1 MSSSSSAIARREHR
15 LALVLYGGVSLC
27 IYMHGTTKEVNRLV
41 RASAALAGADVGE
54 LEPSEAVYRALLE
67 WKAKRDGVRTDV
79 VVDVIAG
86 TSAGGINGVYLAKAL
101 AGDRS
106 QSGLRE
112 LWLKQ
117 ADIKLLLRAPKRLPM
132 WIRVGKVLWG
142 LKSKPALNGD
152 LMSRL
157 LYQALASMDD
167 ESTRS
172 GGSPRKSL
180 VPERATLDLLVTTTD
195 FYGYDRQV
203 PAWDPPSVHD
213 AQHRHVFHFTAS
225 SSGSDLGSSDS
236 LALAF
241 AARATSCFPGAFEP
255 VNRPTFEKVVGGGGT
270 IDGSLFRVYQLA
282 KANPDKTFFIDGG
295 VLDNRPFAPAIEA
308 LRAKPADVDVER
320 TLVYLDPDP
329 EPPPPPP
336 QGKVPGVIETALGA
350 IAGLPRKQ
358 PILDSL
364 LEVEVMNV
372 RVGELQQVIRASF
385 QDVAATVRAIAP
397 KPAALVPT
405 TERAEHELRLHIAA
419 RERCGLA
426 YPTYLRLRIE
436 GMLDGLAG
444 ATCAACDYPAEST
457 HALLVLASWQA
468 WGSQGELLAQALEQR
483 EGQHRLLQALDVGFS
498 ERRLRFM
505 LAGVNWLYGQI
516 EQPEGYRPGVD
527 LVKQR
532 LWAGILEL
540 TDAMERVTRA
550 LESEITAAFPEG
562 EMSDFLE
569 SEGLEPDMWLE
580 RKRAELGALVG
591 ALVERLGPELERI
604 MAQQYLDLLS
614 LTENLPAEHRED
626 VWLRYVGFPLWD
638 AQLYPLERV
647 ADAGERDAV
656 KVMRAS
662 PLDATLLT
670 AQGDEAKLKG
680 IALHHFGAFLDLA
693 AREND
698 YLIGRL
704 DGAERLIR
712 LLLDDDSERTE
723 WSRQAFL
730 EILAEEE
737 PALKTAGAL
746 IAKLR
751 ERAEKLP
758 AAG

>member
-1 MSSSSSAIARREHR
+1 MSSSSSAVARREHR

-27 IYMHGTTKEVNRLV
+27 IYMHGTTKEINRLV
-41 RASAALAGADVGE
+41 RASAALAGVDVGE
-54 LEPSEAVYRALLE
+54 LEPSEAVYRDLLE
-67 WKAKRDGVRTDV
+67 WKAERDGVRTDV

-112 LWLKQ
+112 LWLKE

-132 WIRVGKVLWG
+132 WVRVGKVLWG

-152 LMSRL
+152 LMSKL

-167 ESTRS
+167 EPTRP
-172 GGSPRKSL
+172 GGSRKSL
-180 VPERATLDLLVTTTD
+180 MPAGAMLDLLITTTD

-203 PAWDPPSVHD
+203 PAWDPRSVRD
-213 AQHRHVFHFTAS
+213 TQHRHVFHFTAS
-225 SSGSDLGSSDS
+225 SSGDDLGSSDN

-241 AARATSCFPGAFEP
+241 VARATSCFPGAFEP
-255 VNRPTFEKVVGGGGT
+255 VNRPMFQQVVGGGGT

-320 TLVYLDPDP
+320 TLIYLDPDP

-336 QGKVPGVIETALGA
+336 QGEVPGVIETALGA

-364 LEVEVMNV
+364 LEIEDMNV

-385 QDVAATVRAIAP
+385 QDVASTVRAIAP
-397 KPAALVPT
+397 EPGAPAPAG
-405 TERAEHELRLHIAA
+405 ERPEHELRLHLAA
-419 RERCGLA
+419 RERSGLA
-426 YPTYLRLRIE
+426 YPAYLRLRIE
-436 GMLDGLAG
+436 GTLDGLAD
-444 ATCAACDYPAEST
+444 ATRAACKYPAEST
-457 HALLVLASWQA
+457 HGLLVLATWQV
-468 WGSQGELLAQALEQR
+468 WGSQRELLAQALEQR
-483 EGQHRLLQALDVGFS
+483 EGQHWLLRALDVGFG

-505 LAGVNWLYGQI
+505 LAGVNWLYGQTG
-516 EQPEGYRPGVD
+516 QPESHRPGID

-532 LWAGILEL
+532 LWTGILEL
-540 TDAMERVTRA
+540 RDAMGSVTRA
-550 LESEITAAFPEG
+550 LESEIAAAFPEG
-562 EMSDFLE
+562 EMRDFLE
-569 SEGLEPDMWLE
+569 SDGLEPDVWLE

-591 ALVERLGPELERI
+591 ALAERLGPELEQI
-604 MAQQYLDLLS
+604 TTQQYHDLLS
-614 LTENLPAEHRED
+614 LTEGLPAERRED
-626 VWLRYVGFPLWD
+626 VWLRYIGFPLWD
-638 AQLYPLERV
+638 AQLYPLERF
-647 ADAGERDAV
+647 ADAGERDTV
-656 KVMRAS
+656 KVMRTS

-670 AQGDEAKLKG
+670 AQGDQAKLRG
-680 IALHHFGAFLDLA
+680 TVLLHFGAFLDLV

-712 LLLDDDSERTE
+712 LLLDDDSQRTE
-723 WSRQAFL
+723 WSRRAFL
-730 EILAEEE
+730 EILDEEE

-758 AAG
+758 VT